1 MLSFEEIMGNGF
13 PVFLGITVF
22 FAGGCAIMTG
32 QALGRNWRPLWQCFV
47 YAPLLGLGDRF
58 LVYALF
64 QGELLSITGYLFDT
78 ALLILFSTT
87 AFRTARAA
95 LMVRQYP
102 WLYERSGVFYW
113 KEITREKQHAE

>member
-1 MLSFEEIMGNGF
+1 MLSFEDVMGTSF
-13 PVFLGITVF
+13 PVFFGLTVL

-32 QALGRNWRPLWQCFV
+32 SALARTWRPSWQCLV
-47 YAPLLGLGDRF
+47 YAPLLGMGNRF

-64 QGELLSITGYLFDT
+64 QGELLCLPGYILDS
-78 ALLILFSTT
+78 ALLTVFALT

-102 WLYERSGVFYW
+102 WLYERSGVFSW
-113 KEITREKQHAE
+113 RQIAPDENAA